1 MMLGEIEDSRKSFK
15 KILERKRIPWQARR
29 YRRCRFYAFV
39 ERIVGGTTIFC
50 FYFLSFSKKR
60 HSPEKIKRGKQ
71 EKNPRRIVGWAE
83 KMKKS
88 SSATPRTAANE
99 P

>member
-39 ERIVGGTTIFC
+39 ERIVEAQLFFVFIF
-50 FYFLSFSKKR
+50 FLFQRNVTHRRKSKEGNRKR
-60 HSPEKIKRGKQ
+60 TREESWDGP
-71 EKNPRRIVGWAE
+71 
-83 KMKKS
+83 KK
-88 SSATPRTAANE
+88 
-99 P
+99 